1 MLQLFKSSAIGALSG
16 AITYVASIYTLG
28 YTNAL
33 AMPHGFSLDLWHA
46 VVVFGLGASLVA
58 LVFHLVALRA
68 FSAKTLPAFVSFM
81 AAVALAL
88 VVFGSVF
95 TDLKAFA
102 AWLAGAG
109 LAALVHWWLRPNNS
123 FKWKP
128 LRGST

>member
-1 MLQLFKSSAIGALSG
+1 MLQLFKSSTIGALSG
-16 AITYVASIYTLG
+16 AITYIASIYTLG
-28 YTNAL
+28 YTNAI
-33 AMPHGFSLDLWHA
+33 AMPHGFSLYLWNA

-58 LVFHLVALRA
+58 LVFHLVALRI
-68 FSAKTLPAFVSFM
+68 FSATALPAFLSFV

-88 VVFGSVF
+88 VVSGQLS
-95 TDLKAFA
+95 TELKAFA

-109 LAALVHWWLRPNNS
+109 LAALIHWWLRPNNS